1 MKKELQKNL
10 SFVLFVMAVFF
21 AGMSLT
27 VFQSYIWM
35 ACIAG
40 VILLATTVFFVLSR
54 EKEVVSPTEKTS
66 DILLADRMAELM
78 RGNEKAEKG
87 VYIAVKK
94 QHEAMEC
101 GLAALEDKIAELIKA
116 QESAVKTLVMY
127 NKENA
132 KQMALSEREELGRLR
147 DEIKQLQPG
156 GGTSESMS
164 ATVDAVREMSHRLYE
179 EIHENS
185 EAILSELE
193 TAVDCLEEMKDI
205 VGGLSDGGTIR
216 VVVPEVEEP
225 AVEEEPER
233 SFVLPEEPEE
243 AEATVWTDEPE
254 EAEAETGATEM
265 ADLLEEP
272 VPDEISEEPAEDMF
286 AASGVD
292 LSDPNRPLSADD
304 IAALFAQAGGAE
316 DEPVTVQE
324 EPAEEV
330 SVPEDVV
337 PEQEVAEEKPEDA
350 LASSGVDLSDPNRT
364 LSADDI
370 AALIASLGN

>member
-40 VILLATTVFFVLSR
+40 VLLLATTVFYVLSR
-54 EKEVVSPTEKTS
+54 EKDTVSPMEKTS

-94 QHEAMEC
+94 QHEAMES
-101 GLAALEDKIAELIKA
+101 GLAALEEKLTELVKA
-116 QESAVKTLVMY
+116 QETAVKTLVMY

-132 KQMALSEREELGRLR
+132 KQMALSEREELERLR
-147 DEIKQLQPG
+147 EEIKLLQQG
-156 GGTSESMS
+156 NGASGSSS
-164 ATVDAVREMSHRLYE
+164 AVVDAVREMSHRLYE
-179 EIHENS
+179 ELHENG
-185 EAILSELE
+185 EAVLSELG
-193 TAVDCLEEMKDI
+193 TTVDCLEEMREI
-205 VGGLSDGGTIR
+205 LGGLTDGGTIR
-216 VVVPEVEEP
+216 VVVPEADDGAQEHPFMITED
-225 AVEEEPER
+225 
-233 SFVLPEEPEE
+233 PEE
-243 AEATVWTDEPE
+243 AETTVWAE
-254 EAEAETGATEM
+254 E
-265 ADLLEEP
+265 LEEP
-272 VPDEISEEPAEDMF
+272 FEAPEPEASEMAELADEPAPEEPVFAE
-286 AASGVD
+286 AA
-292 LSDPNRPLSADD
+292 
-304 IAALFAQAGGAE
+304 E
-316 DEPVTVQE
+316 
-324 EPAEEV
+324 
-330 SVPEDVV
+330 
-337 PEQEVAEEKPEDA
+337 EEKPEDA

>member
-1 MKKELQKNL
+1 MQKNL

-27 VFQSYIWM
+27 VFQEYIWM

-40 VILLATTVFFVLSR
+40 VLLLATAVFFVLSR
-54 EKEVVSPTEKTS
+54 EKEEGTPAGKAS

-94 QHEAMEC
+94 QHEAMES
-101 GLAALEDKIAELIKA
+101 GLAALEEKLNELIKA
-116 QESAVKTLVMY
+116 QENSVKTLVMY

-132 KQMALSEREELGRLR
+132 KQMALSEREELERLR
-147 DEIKQLQPG
+147 EEIKQLQQTG
-156 GGTSESMS
+156 G
-164 ATVDAVREMSHRLYE
+164 ATGSVAVVEAVREMSHRLYE

-185 EAILSELE
+185 EAILAELG
-193 TAVDCLEEMKDI
+193 TTVDCLEEMKEL
-205 VGGLSDGGTIR
+205 VNNLNESGTVR
-216 VVVPEVEEP
+216 ATENFAVSRTEP
-225 AVEEEPER
+225 MAQTVSVEEEPEQPFILPEKAEATIR
-233 SFVLPEEPEE
+233 TDEQPEEPMLEE
-243 AEATVWTDEPE
+243 APE
-254 EAEAETGATEM
+254 
-265 ADLLEEP
+265 
-272 VPDEISEEPAEDMF
+272 EDMF
-286 AASGVD
+286 ASSDVD

-304 IAALFAQAGGAE
+304 IAALFAQANGAE
-316 DEPVTVQE
+316 EATADVQTEPVDEVVMPEISIPEE
-324 EPAEEV
+324 EP
-330 SVPEDVV
+330 
-337 PEQEVAEEKPEDA
+337 AEEKPEDA

>member
-40 VILLATTVFFVLSR
+40 VLLLATTVFYVLSR
-54 EKEVVSPTEKTS
+54 EKDTVSPMEKTS

-94 QHEAMEC
+94 QHEAMES
-101 GLAALEDKIAELIKA
+101 GLAALEEKMTELIKA

-147 DEIKQLQPG
+147 EEMKQSQQG
-156 GGTSESMS
+156 GGATGSVS
-164 ATVDAVREMSHRLYE
+164 AVVDAVREMSHRLYE

-185 EAILSELE
+185 EAILAELG
-193 TAVDCLEEMKDI
+193 TTVDCLEEMKDI
-205 VGGLSDGGTIR
+205 MDGLSDGGTIR
-216 VVVPEVEEP
+216 VVVPEEKKMMPEEEPVEEMNMP
-225 AVEEEPER
+225 EIPVPEEEPEEEK
-233 SFVLPEEPEE
+233 PE
-243 AEATVWTDEPE
+243 A
-254 EAEAETGATEM
+254 
-265 ADLLEEP
+265 
-272 VPDEISEEPAEDMF
+272 MF
-286 AASGVD
+286 ASSGVD

-304 IAALFAQAGGAE
+304 IAALFAQANGAE
-316 DEPVTVQE
+316 EAPLVAQE
-324 EPAEEV
+324 EPE
-330 SVPEDVV
+330 
-337 PEQEVAEEKPEDA
+337 EEKPEDA
-350 LASSGVDLSDPNRT
+350 FASSGVDLSDPNRT

>member
-40 VILLATTVFFVLSR
+40 VLLLATTVFYVLS
-54 EKEVVSPTEKTS
+54 KDKDTSSPMEKTS

-94 QHEAMEC
+94 QHEAMED
-101 GLAALEDKIAELIKA
+101 GLAALEEKMTELIKV

-132 KQMALSEREELGRLR
+132 KQMALSEREELSRLR
-147 DEIKQLQPG
+147 EEIKHLQLG
-156 GGTSESMS
+156 GGTMGSSS
-164 ATVDAVREMSHRLYE
+164 AVVEAVRDMSRRLYE

-185 EAILSELE
+185 EAILAELG
-193 TAVDCLEEMKDI
+193 TTVDCLEAMKDI
-205 VGGLSDGGTIR
+205 VNELNDGGAIR
-216 VVVPEVEEP
+216 VAGDFSVNRSQIQTEAEEPYEEEVEQEYP
-225 AVEEEPER
+225 FIPPEN
-233 SFVLPEEPEE
+233 PEE
-243 AEATVWTDEPE
+243 AEATVWTDEQAEEIAAGLFAGEPE
-254 EAEAETGATEM
+254 EEA
-265 ADLLEEP
+265 P
-272 VPDEISEEPAEDMF
+272 VA
-286 AASGVD
+286 
-292 LSDPNRPLSADD
+292 
-304 IAALFAQAGGAE
+304 
-316 DEPVTVQE
+316 
-324 EPAEEV
+324 
-330 SVPEDVV
+330 VPEETVSEDV
-337 PEQEVAEEKPEDA
+337 PAEEKPEDA

-370 AALIASLGN
+370 AALIAAMGN

>member
-27 VFQSYIWM
+27 VFQDEIWM

-54 EKEVVSPTEKTS
+54 EKDTASPMEKTS

-94 QHEAMEC
+94 QHEAMEN
-101 GLAALEDKIAELIKA
+101 GLTALEEKISELIKA

-132 KQMALSEREELGRLR
+132 KQMALSEREEMARLR
-147 DEIKQLQPG
+147 EDLKLLG
-156 GGTSESMS
+156 HGNGASESM
-164 ATVDAVREMSHRLYE
+164 TGVVGAVREMSNKLYE
-179 EIHENS
+179 ELHETG
-185 EAILSELE
+185 EAVLSELE
-193 TAVDCLEEMKDI
+193 TTVDCLEEMKEI
-205 VGGLSDGGTIR
+205 MNGLNKGGVISVGENFAVSQPG
-216 VVVPEVEEP
+216 EVFETTS
-225 AVEEEPER
+225 AEEEPEIL
-233 SFVLPEEPEE
+233 FAVEEPDVEDVPEDEEEEEMAIITELPEEPVFEE
-243 AEATVWTDEPE
+243 VSE
-254 EAEAETGATEM
+254 
-265 ADLLEEP
+265 
-272 VPDEISEEPAEDMF
+272 EEPADMF

-304 IAALFAQAGGAE
+304 IAALFAQAGTTE
-316 DEPVTVQE
+316 EEPVAV
-324 EPAEEV
+324 PEEV
-330 SVPEDVV
+330 S
-337 PEQEVAEEKPEDA
+337 AEEKPEDA

-370 AALIASLGN
+370 AALVASLGN